1 MDFHITAQEFDH
13 GSPYRPESPLQNR
26 RRGRQELLLVLLR
39 AKQNR
44 VFLRM
49 QVQRQQAVVRRCA
62 QQTGINK
69 AESLN
74 GQAGVCWRG
83 ARFSGNIK
91 KLR

>member
-1 MDFHITAQEFDH
+1 
-13 GSPYRPESPLQNR
+13 
-26 RRGRQELLLVLLR
+26 
-39 AKQNR
+39 
-44 VFLRM
+44 LRM